1 MLGGLE
7 ILIICSII
15 GGILGIFLRDKS
27 RSAWIGFALGAVGA
41 AVTSY
46 VLVQTVFASFI
57 AIPFY
62 SLLGSWLFNFLFK
75 KISR

>member
-7 ILIICSII
+7 ILVICSII
-15 GGILGIFLRDKS
+15 GGVLGIFFRDKN
-27 RSAWIGFALGAVGA
+27 RSAWIGFVIGAVGA

-46 VLVQTVFASFI
+46 VLVETVFASFI

-62 SLLGSWLFNFLFK
+62 SLLGSWLFNLIFR
-75 KISR
+75 KIYG